1 MKNLHKIHIMHAHET
16 TTPLTTM
23 SLLDYTMITFDNMV
37 DRGLDD
43 LENSNNSIIK
53 FMNRRVDEIQE
64 EMKKSREEFY
74 LMQFASMSVM
84 LPIVGITLFMFGG
97 SPILTGML
105 AMGGPLY
112 LMSFMTD
119 ESSAKESGRLLENKN
134 MFI

>member
-1 MKNLHKIHIMHAHET
+1 MHAHKT
-16 TTPLTTM
+16 TTPSTTM

-37 DRGLDD
+37 DQGLDD
-43 LENSNNSIIK
+43 LENSNNSIIQ

-64 EMKKSREEFY
+64 EMKKSTEEFY

-119 ESSAKESGRLLENKN
+119 KSSAKESGRLLENKN
-134 MFI
+134 RFI

>member
-1 MKNLHKIHIMHAHET
+1 MHAHKT
-16 TTPLTTM
+16 TTPSTTM

-37 DRGLDD
+37 DQGLDD
-43 LENSNNSIIK
+43 LENSNNSIIQ

-64 EMKKSREEFY
+64 EMKKSTEEFY

-119 ESSAKESGRLLENKN
+119 KSSAKESGRLLENK
-134 MFI
+134 

>member
-1 MKNLHKIHIMHAHET
+1 MHAHET
-16 TTPLTTM
+16 TTPSTTM

-43 LENSNNSIIK
+43 LENSNNSIIQ

-64 EMKKSREEFY
+64 EMKKSTEEFY

-119 ESSAKESGRLLENKN
+119 KSSAKESGRLLENKN
-134 MFI
+134 RFI

>member
-1 MKNLHKIHIMHAHET
+1 
-16 TTPLTTM
+16 
-23 SLLDYTMITFDNMV
+23 MITFDIMI

-43 LENSNNSIIK
+43 LENSNNSIIQ

-64 EMKKSREEFY
+64 EMKKSTQEFY

-84 LPIVGITLFMFGG
+84 LPIVGVTLFMFGG

-119 ESSAKESGRLLENKN
+119 KSSAKESGRLLENKKR
-134 MFI
+134 FI

>member
-1 MKNLHKIHIMHAHET
+1 MHAHET
-16 TTPLTTM
+16 TTPSTTM
-23 SLLDYTMITFDNMV
+23 SLLEYTMITFDNMV
-37 DRGLDD
+37 DKGLDD
-43 LENSNNSIIK
+43 LENSNNSIIQ

-64 EMKKSREEFY
+64 EMKKSTEEFY

-84 LPIVGITLFMFGG
+84 LPIVGIALFMFGG

-119 ESSAKESGRLLENKN
+119 KSSAKESGRLLENKN
-134 MFI
+134 KFI

>member
-1 MKNLHKIHIMHAHET
+1 MHVRET
-16 TTPLTTM
+16 ITSPSTTM
-23 SLLDYTMITFDNMV
+23 SLLEYTMITFDNMV
-37 DRGLDD
+37 DKGLDD
-43 LENSNNSIIK
+43 LENSNNSIIQ

-64 EMKKSREEFY
+64 EMKKSTEEFY
-74 LMQFASMSVM
+74 LMQFASLSVM

-119 ESSAKESGRLLENKN
+119 KSSAKDSGRLLEYK
-134 MFI
+134 

>member
-1 MKNLHKIHIMHAHET
+1 MHAHET
-16 TTPLTTM
+16 TTPSTTM

-43 LENSNNSIIK
+43 LENSNNSIIQ

-64 EMKKSREEFY
+64 EMKKSTEEFY

-97 SPILTGML
+97 SPILTGIL

-112 LMSFMTD
+112 LMSFMIDHIWISFALITH
-119 ESSAKESGRLLENKN
+119 KLL
-134 MFI
+134 IYR

>member
-1 MKNLHKIHIMHAHET
+1 MHAHET
-16 TTPLTTM
+16 TTPSTTM

-43 LENSNNSIIK
+43 LENSNNSIIQ

-64 EMKKSREEFY
+64 EMKKSTEEFY

-119 ESSAKESGRLLENKN
+119 KSSAKESGRLLEN
-134 MFI
+134 

>member
-1 MKNLHKIHIMHAHET
+1 MHAHET
-16 TTPLTTM
+16 TTPSTTM
-23 SLLDYTMITFDNMV
+23 SLLDYTMITFDNII

-43 LENSNNSIIK
+43 LENSNNSIIQ

-64 EMKKSREEFY
+64 EMKKSTEEFY

-119 ESSAKESGRLLENKN
+119 KSSAKESGRLLENKN
-134 MFI
+134 RFI

>member
-1 MKNLHKIHIMHAHET
+1 MHAHKT
-16 TTPLTTM
+16 TTPSTTM

-37 DRGLDD
+37 DQGLDD
-43 LENSNNSIIK
+43 LENSNNSIIQ

-64 EMKKSREEFY
+64 EMKKSTEEFY
-74 LMQFASMSVM
+74 LMQFASMAVM

-119 ESSAKESGRLLENKN
+119 KSSAKESGRLLENKN
-134 MFI
+134 RFI

>member
-1 MKNLHKIHIMHAHET
+1 MHAHET
-16 TTPLTTM
+16 TTPSTTM

>member
-1 MKNLHKIHIMHAHET
+1 MHVRET
-16 TTPLTTM
+16 ITSPSTTM
-23 SLLDYTMITFDNMV
+23 SLLEYTMITFDNMV
-37 DRGLDD
+37 DKGLDD
-43 LENSNNSIIK
+43 LENSNNSIIQ

-64 EMKKSREEFY
+64 EMKKSTEEFY

-119 ESSAKESGRLLENKN
+119 KSSAKESGRLLENKN
-134 MFI
+134 RFI

>member
-1 MKNLHKIHIMHAHET
+1 MHARET
-16 TTPLTTM
+16 ITSPSTTM

-43 LENSNNSIIK
+43 LENSNNSIIQ

-64 EMKKSREEFY
+64 EMKKSTEEFY

-119 ESSAKESGRLLENKN
+119 KSSAKESGRLLENNKCRGAL
-134 MFI
+134 